1 MVCITLLN
9 KECFLGASGVDSINV
24 IRDSSSEVTVPVKL
38 IVSTICKESEESSVS
53 VFLQSLILIL
63 HIGQNQNQGYV
74 SLDNYHYQSLK

>member
-53 VFLQSLILIL
+53 VFFAIFNINSAYMYL
-63 HIGQNQNQGYV
+63 
-74 SLDNYHYQSLK
+74 LKRAGSSVICKL

>member
-9 KECFLGASGVDSINV
+9 KECLLGAFGVESINV

-53 VFLQSLILIL
+53 VFLQSLILIP

-74 SLDNYHYQSLK
+74 SLDNYHCQSLK